1 MAGAQILVVDS
12 DASNVRALVPELEEA
27 EFVVR
32 GAVYDAGAVEA
43 YQTQTFELVLMYL
56 RAQGAEGMDFLKTI
70 TRYDPEALV
79 VVVAT
84 DATVDLAVE
93 ALKSGAREFIKDPL
107 GTAELT
113 ARLHE
118 MLAQPSDEA
127 VRGSLRDLALTSII
141 SVNCNEHNQAELV
154 IRRQGRVGIMYFDNG
169 TIVHASLEDQEG
181 EGVVY
186 ELLSWED
193 GSFSLRQDVPPP
205 KRTVQ
210 TDWTGLLLEGMR
222 RIDDGVEDWDEEE
235 EEDEEVDEEPA
246 VSNVIDALMAI
257 EGVEGVVLCSPGGEL
272 LGEAAAS
279 DPERKAAVTALAGQ
293 RSRRLAFLLNAG
305 QPRRVFL
312 TGPGGRLLVVP
323 HGEDYA
329 GVWVSQRSSP
339 EATADEVRTVL
350 RRYLQTKGGPR

>member
-1 MAGAQILVVDS
+1 MAATRILVVDS
-12 DASNVRALVPELEEA
+12 DASSVRSLAQELERA
-27 EFVVR
+27 GFVPQ
-32 GAVYDAGAVEA
+32 GAVYDAGAMDA
-43 YQTQTFELVLMYL
+43 YQAESFDLVLMHVT
-56 RAQGAEGMDFLKTI
+56 AHGAEGMEFLKTV

-79 VVVAT
+79 VVMAT

-107 GTAELT
+107 DTPELT
-113 ARLHE
+113 ARLQE
-118 MLAQPSDEA
+118 VLAQRSDKA
-127 VRGSLRDLALTSII
+127 VRGNLRDLALTSII
-141 SVNCNEHNQAELV
+141 SVNCSEHNQAELV
-154 IRRQGRVGIMYFDNG
+154 IRRQGRVGVIYFDNG
-169 TIVHASLEDQEG
+169 TIVHATLEGQEG
-181 EGVVY
+181 EGVIY

-210 TDWTGLLLEGMR
+210 TDWAGLLLEGMR
-222 RIDDGVEDWDEEE
+222 RIDDGIEDWELDEQ
-235 EEDEEVDEEPA
+235 DEEVDEEPGM
-246 VSNVIDALMAI
+246 SNVIDALRAI

-272 LGEAAAS
+272 LAEAVAS
-279 DPERKAAVTALAGQ
+279 APTRKAAVTALAGQ

-329 GVWVSQRSSP
+329 GVWISQRSSP
-339 EATADEVRTVL
+339 EATADEIRTVL
-350 RRYLQTKGGPR
+350 RRYLQTKGGPQ

>member
-1 MAGAQILVVDS
+1 MAATQILVVDS
-12 DASNVRALVPELEEA
+12 DASNLRALVPELEQA
-27 EFVVR
+27 GFVVR
-32 GAVYDAGAVEA
+32 GAVYDAGAV
-43 YQTQTFELVLMYL
+43 QTYRAGTFELVLMYV
-56 RAQGAEGMDFLKTI
+56 RAHGAEGMQFLKTI

-79 VVVAT
+79 VVMAT
-84 DATVDLAVE
+84 EATVDLAVE
-93 ALKSGAREFIKDPL
+93 ALQSGAREFVKDPL
-107 GTAELT
+107 DAAELA
-113 ARLHE
+113 ARLHDV
-118 MLAQPSDEA
+118 LAQRSDKA
-127 VRGSLRDLALTSII
+127 VRGNLRDLALTSII
-141 SVNCNEHNQAELV
+141 SVNCSEHNQAELV
-154 IRRQGRVGIMYFDNG
+154 IRRQGRAGIIYFDSG

-193 GSFSLRQDVPPP
+193 GSFALRQDVPPP

-235 EEDEEVDEEPA
+235 EYEEVDEEPGM
-246 VSNVIDALMAI
+246 SNVIDALMAI

-272 LGEAAAS
+272 LAEAVDSDAA
-279 DPERKAAVTALAGQ
+279 RKAAVTALAGQ

-329 GVWVSQRSSP
+329 GVWISQRSSP

-350 RRYLQTKGGPR
+350 RRYLQTKGGPQ

>member
-1 MAGAQILVVDS
+1 MAAAQILVVDS
-12 DASNVRALVPELEEA
+12 DASNVRALVPELKQA
-27 EFVVR
+27 GFVVR
-32 GAVYDAGAVEA
+32 GAVYDAGAVET
-43 YQTQTFELVLMYL
+43 YQSNTFDLVLMYL
-56 RAQGAEGMDFLKTI
+56 RAHGAEGMEFLRTI

-79 VVVAT
+79 VAMAT

-107 GTAELT
+107 GIGELT

-118 MLAQPSDEA
+118 VLAQRSDKA

-141 SVNCNEHNQAELV
+141 SVNCSEHNQAELV

-181 EGVVY
+181 EGAVY
-186 ELLSWED
+186 EMLSWGD
-193 GSFSLRQDVPPP
+193 GSFALRQDVPPP

-235 EEDEEVDEEPA
+235 EDEEVDEGPGM
-246 VSNVIDALMAI
+246 SNVIDALMAI

-272 LGEAAAS
+272 LADAVAS
-279 DPERKAAVTALAGQ
+279 DPARKAAVTALAGQ

-323 HGEDYA
+323 HGENYA
-329 GVWVSQRSSP
+329 GVWISRRSSP
-339 EATADEVRTVL
+339 EATAEEIRTVL

>member
-1 MAGAQILVVDS
+1 MAATQVLVVNS
-12 DASNVRALVPELEEA
+12 DASNVRALVPELEQA
-27 EFVVR
+27 GFVVR
-32 GAVYDAGAVEA
+32 GAVYDAGAVET
-43 YQTQTFELVLMYL
+43 YQAGTFDLVLMYV
-56 RAQGAEGMDFLKTI
+56 RAHGAEGMQFLKTI

-79 VVVAT
+79 VVMAT

-93 ALKSGAREFIKDPL
+93 ALQSGAREFIKDPL
-107 GTAELT
+107 DTAEL
-113 ARLHE
+113 AAKLQDV
-118 MLAQPSDEA
+118 LAQRSEKA

-141 SVNCNEHNQAELV
+141 SVNCSEHNQAELV
-154 IRRQGRVGIMYFDNG
+154 IRRQGRVGVIYFDSG

-193 GSFSLRQDVPPP
+193 GSFTLRQDVRPP

-235 EEDEEVDEEPA
+235 EYEEADEEPGM
-246 VSNVIDALMAI
+246 SNVIDALMAI

-272 LGEAAAS
+272 LAEAVDSDAA
-279 DPERKAAVTALAGQ
+279 RKAAVTALAGQ

-329 GVWVSQRSSP
+329 GVWISQRSSP
-339 EATADEVRTVL
+339 EAAADEVRTVL
-350 RRYLQTKGGPR
+350 RR